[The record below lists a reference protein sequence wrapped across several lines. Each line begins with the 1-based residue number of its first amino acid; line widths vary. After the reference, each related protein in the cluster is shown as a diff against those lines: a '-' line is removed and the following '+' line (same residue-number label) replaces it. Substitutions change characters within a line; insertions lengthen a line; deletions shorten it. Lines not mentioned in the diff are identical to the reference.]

1 MSLWA
6 LTVILKLSS
15 LTVSVSGFYR
25 IIFCDLDCCG
35 ERDSDH
41 IILTKSIIFWFPTEE
56 RKIDRVLLVKY
67 NS

>member
-15 LTVSVSGFYR
+15 LTVSASGFYR

-35 ERDSDH
+35 EIDSDH
-41 IILTKSIIFWFPTEE
+41 IISTKSIIFWFPKAE
-56 RKIDRVLLVKY
+56 RKIGVVLLVKY